1 MLAGFQAAFG
11 APAFAMAATFLGF
24 GAAVS
29 AGGLGLGWA
38 MAAALLIYGMPGQ
51 LILLSAVTGGGGA
64 LGGAMLSAIAANA
77 RFLPMA
83 VALSPW
89 LGGGRGRWLALPF
102 ISVTTWAAGMRELPK
117 LPATR
122 RLGWFLGFAGGCW
135 LVAASATILGF
146 ALAPSL
152 PGWLL
157 ALLVFTNPLYF
168 GLLLAA
174 DRRVPAIRR
183 ALIAGMLASPLA
195 LLLPAAWGLLAAGI
209 LGGSIAFWLG
219 ERHGRR

>member
-1 MLAGFQAAFG
+1 MLTGFQAAFG
-11 APAFAMAATFLGF
+11 APAMAMAATFLGF

-38 MAAALLIYGMPGQ
+38 LAAALLIYGMPGQ
-51 LILLSAVTGGGGA
+51 LILLNALAGGGLA
-64 LGGAMLSAIAANA
+64 GGAILSAIAANA

-89 LGGGRGRWLALPF
+89 LGGGAGRWLALPF
-102 ISVTTWAAGMRELPK
+102 ISVTTWAAGMRTLPG
-117 LPATR
+117 LPPKC
-122 RLGWFLGFAGGCW
+122 RLGWFLGFALGCW
-135 LVAASATILGF
+135 GVAGSATMLGH
-146 ALAPSL
+146 AMAPAL

-174 DRRVPAIRR
+174 ERRVPAIRR
-183 ALIAGMLASPLA
+183 AVLAGILASPLA
-195 LLLPAAWGLLAAGI
+195 LVLPAAWGLLAAGL
-209 LGGSIAFWLG
+209 LGGSLAFWLG
-219 ERHGRR
+219 ERHGRG